1 MTDTKKF
8 PEDAWIFIDSDFAS
22 LGLWQTEKCNSTFQS
37 SYKKRPLKYLF
48 SYTVEMW
55 RKNVSNSSAFMQNY
69 ACQSYLIS
77 GCLILKQVFT
87 PRSWESINL
96 AKPHRAEL
104 MEINSSLK
112 FSPNADIC
120 SEMWN
125 AAEQHPLQHNLSL
138 DFIFALQNKRKW
150 AGCQSR

>member
-8 PEDAWIFIDSDFAS
+8 PEDAWIFIGSDFAS

-37 SYKKRPLKYLF
+37 SYKRNALWNIYFPTSLKCAKQKSVKF
-48 SYTVEMW
+48 ISIH
-55 RKNVSNSSAFMQNY
+55 

-77 GCLILKQVFT
+77 RCSILKQVFT

-96 AKPHRAEL
+96 LKPHGAEL

-125 AAEQHPLQHNLSL
+125 AAEQQQLQHNLSL
-138 DFIFALQNKRKW
+138 DFIFAFQNKRKW
-150 AGCQSR
+150 ASCQSR